1 MKKLIYSIFAIAV
14 VAMTCCGRKSVQPLI
29 AGGLQAF

>member
-14 VAMTCCGRKSVQPLI
+14 VAMTCSCEKDGSENDGPKL
-29 AGGLQAF
+29 